1 MQRVAVQLGNG
12 EDGGAALQM
21 AGREVTLRFSTCP
34 LQKLDHLRTLL
45 PDGEGQS
52 GKVFI
57 VTPVQQPE
65 MEVGIGS
72 QRKRKLHAGH
82 EVTQQGRLQD
92 LVDDSIAQL
101 PSISSP
107 ACIMGPNG

>member
-1 MQRVAVQLGNG
+1 MRHRASLFAGLAVALS
-12 EDGGAALQM
+12 
-21 AGREVTLRFSTCP
+21 LRTCP

-45 PDGEGQS
+45 PDGERQS

-57 VTPVQQPE
+57 VTSVQQPE
-65 MEVGIGS
+65 MKVWIGS
-72 QRKRKLHAGH
+72 QRKRKLHARN

-92 LVDDSIAQL
+92 LINDSVAQL
-101 PSISSP
+101 PSISSS

>member
-1 MQRVAVQLGNG
+1 MRHRASLFAGLAVALS
-12 EDGGAALQM
+12 
-21 AGREVTLRFSTCP
+21 LRTCP

-65 MEVGIGS
+65 MKVGIGS
-72 QRKRKLHAGH
+72 QRKRKLHARN
-82 EVTQQGRLQD
+82 EVTQQGPLQA
-92 LVDDSIAQL
+92 LVNDPVCPLYTSD
-101 PSISSP
+101 P
-107 ACIMGPNG
+107 ADQ